1 MWEYNYS
8 DELYHYGIL
17 GMKWGV
23 RRYQKPDGSLTLAG
37 KRKLAKDEYKLGN
50 YAANQKYKKRMA
62 TLKNKGK
69 NSFSVEAIKAK
80 AERDYDLSEA
90 YSKYRKDKYDLNQEK
105 NAIKS
110 QKLSAKEFKKNLYD
124 VKRREKDAKRNAKIE
139 AKIEAK
145 REEEAKRKAKKEEGR
160 EFVKAAILT
169 IGTIAISK
177 YLNKK
182 FDSATEKVGID
193 SEKTKSTIDKAK
205 NWLGSKISKAPVKDD
220 AKDKRRDHLVSV
232 IRKNNAKQ
240 EADRKARDNRRI
252 HLISEIVKNNA
263 KKEADRNERRNH
275 LAAVIRNQKINQ
287 EVARYDRRDHLIS
300 VIRKNNA
307 KKQ

>member
-1 MWEYNYS
+1 MPNN
-8 DELYHYGIL
+8 DELYHHGIL

-50 YAANQKYKKRMA
+50 YAANQKYKKRIA

-69 NSFSVEAIKAK
+69 SSFSVEATKAK
-80 AERDYDLSEA
+80 AERDHALSEA
-90 YSKYRKDKYDLNQEK
+90 YSKYRKDKYDMKQEK

-110 QKLSAKEFKKNLYD
+110 QKLAAKESEKILYD
-124 VKRREKDAKRNAKIE
+124 VKRSEKDAKR
-139 AKIEAK
+139 EAK
-145 REEEAKRKAKKEEGR
+145 REEGR
-160 EFVKAAILT
+160 EFVKAALLT
-169 IGTIAISK
+169 IGTIAVSK

-182 FDSATEKVGID
+182 FDSTAEKVGID
-193 SEKTKSTIDKAK
+193 SEKTNSTIDKAK
-205 NWLGSKISKAPVKDD
+205 NWLGSKISKAPIKDD
-220 AKDKRRDHLVSV
+220 TKDKRRDHLVSV

-275 LAAVIRNQKINQ
+275 LAALIRNQKINQ

-307 KKQ
+307 EKQ

>member
-1 MWEYNYS
+1 MPNN
-8 DELYHYGIL
+8 DELCHHGIL

-50 YAANQKYKKRMA
+50 YAANQKYKKRIA

-69 NSFSVEAIKAK
+69 SSFSVEATKAK
-80 AERDYDLSEA
+80 AERDHALSEA
-90 YSKYRKDKYDLNQEK
+90 YSKYRKDKYNIKQEK

-110 QKLSAKEFKKNLYD
+110 QKLAAKESEKNLYD
-124 VKRREKDAKRNAKIE
+124 VKRSEKDAKR
-139 AKIEAK
+139 EAK
-145 REEEAKRKAKKEEGR
+145 REEGR
-160 EFVKAAILT
+160 EFVKAALLT
-169 IGTIAISK
+169 IGTIAVSK

-182 FDSATEKVGID
+182 FDSTAEKVGID

-220 AKDKRRDHLVSV
+220 SKHQRRNHLASVIRKNNAKQEADRNERRKHLVSV

-240 EADRKARDNRRI
+240 EADRKAKDDRQIYLLPEPKNSNDN
-252 HLISEIVKNNA
+252 V
-263 KKEADRNERRNH
+263 
-275 LAAVIRNQKINQ
+275 QWG
-287 EVARYDRRDHLIS
+287 
-300 VIRKNNA
+300 
-307 KKQ
+307 